1 MGKSETLFF
10 YLSLRRQKTS
20 PNKWRNHMKKI
31 EKIQDRLSTTQGFE
45 LKRLIESCRE
55 NHISNNLTL
64 DKNMFQK
71 KKRDSI

>member
-1 MGKSETLFF
+1 MEKPHE
-10 YLSLRRQKTS
+10 
-20 PNKWRNHMKKI
+20 KI

-71 KKRDSI
+71 EERLYLMSVLLTSMIYQF